1 MLDCAVDALLGCA
14 VERRSSLVEEEY
26 VGLFVERTSYAYA
39 LAQQKNA
46 DAERALALMND
57 IPAENNT
64 IIRQWRALGQ
74 RVRSAADSQALL
86 HLFQH
91 YCQHERCIHCEV
103 GSLVFLDRVAEEF
116 R

>member
-1 MLDCAVDALLGCA
+1 
-14 VERRSSLVEEEY
+14 
-26 VGLFVERTSYAYA
+26 
-39 LAQQKNA
+39 
-46 DAERALALMND
+46 MND

-74 RVRSAADSQALL
+74 RVSSAADSQALL

-103 GSLVFLDRVAEEF
+103 GSLVFSV
-116 R
+116 